1 MDETIN
7 NKDRGNFLIILVIAL
22 GVAITL
28 IFYMR
33 SLKPKI
39 TSDELEIQSI
49 SQQSSSDETEEIEKD
64 LENTDLSELDRE
76 LFNIEKELND
86 SY

>member
-1 MDETIN
+1 M
-7 NKDRGNFLIILVIAL
+7 KGNFLIILAISI

-64 LENTDLSELDRE
+64 LGNTDLSELDRE
-76 LFNIEKELND
+76 LFNIEKELNA